1 MNQKHY
7 FQDLNKIV
15 DSHCHLDFKDFDNDR
30 DKIIS
35 NAKMNNVDYFL
46 TISVNLEDFEKVY
59 KVTQNYENIWCT
71 TGIHPNNVSFKNNS
85 IHLESIKSK
94 ILANLK
100 NKKVVGLGETGL
112 DFFRGKE
119 NKINQ
124 IESFMLHLFL
134 SGDKKYPTIVHT
146 READDDTINCLNES
160 VKKYSSTG
168 LIHCFTSTKQ
178 FAKKALDNGFY
189 ISFSGIIT
197 FKNAI
202 DLVDVV
208 KYVPLDKILVETD
221 SPYLAP
227 VPYRGKRN
235 EPSYVNYTLEKIS
248 QIKKIKKDELI
259 KITTKNFFTLFSKI
273 KNDYRN

>member
-7 FQDLNKIV
+7 SQDLNKIV
-15 DSHCHLDFKDFDNDR
+15 DSHCHLDFQDFDNDR
-30 DKIIS
+30 DKIIN
-35 NAKMNNVDYFL
+35 NARISNVDYFL
-46 TISVNLEDFEKVY
+46 TISVNLEDFNKVHE
-59 KVTQNYENIWCT
+59 VTQNYKNIWCT
-71 TGIHPNNVSFKNNS
+71 TGIHPNNVSLKINS
-85 IHLESIKSK
+85 FEFENIKRN
-94 ILANLK
+94 ILDNLK

-119 NKINQ
+119 NKTNQ

-227 VPYRGKRN
+227 VPFRGKRN

-248 QIKKIKKDELI
+248 QIKKITKGELI
-259 KITTKNFFTLFSKI
+259 KITTKNFFNLFSKI
-273 KNDYRN
+273 KNDY

>member
-7 FQDLNKIV
+7 SQDLNKIV

-30 DKIIS
+30 DEIIK
-35 NAKMNNVDYFL
+35 NAKMSNVDYFL
-46 TISVNLEDFEKVY
+46 TISVNLEDFENVHKVS
-59 KVTQNYENIWCT
+59 QNYDNIWCT
-71 TGIHPNNVSFKNNS
+71 TGIHPNNVSSTTNA
-85 IHLESIKSK
+85 IQLEEIQRK
-94 ILANLK
+94 ILINLNK
-100 NKKVVGLGETGL
+100 NKVVGLGETGL

-119 NKINQ
+119 NRINQ
-124 IESFMLHLFL
+124 MESFMLHLFL
-134 SGDKKYPTIVHT
+134 SGKEKYPTIVHT
-146 READDDTINCLNES
+146 RDADDDTINCLDQS

-168 LIHCFTSTKQ
+168 LIHCFTSTKA

-197 FKNAI
+197 FKNAF

-227 VPYRGKRN
+227 VPFRGKRN
-235 EPSYVNYTLEKIS
+235 EPSFVNYTLEKVS
-248 QIKKIKKDELI
+248 QIKNIKKDKLV
-259 KITTKNFFTLFSKI
+259 KITTKNFFTLFTKI
-273 KNDYRN
+273 KNDSRN

>member
-15 DSHCHLDFKDFDNDR
+15 DSHCHLDFQDFDNDR
-30 DKIIS
+30 DKIIN
-35 NAKMNNVDYFL
+35 NAKISNVDYFL
-46 TISVNLEDFEKVY
+46 TISVNLEDFDKVY
-59 KVTQNYENIWCT
+59 EVTQNYENIWCT
-71 TGIHPNNVSFKNNS
+71 TGIHPNNVGLKINSFQFEN
-85 IHLESIKSK
+85 IKRN
-94 ILANLK
+94 ILGNLK
-100 NKKVVGLGETGL
+100 NNKVVGLGETGL

-119 NKINQ
+119 NRKNQ

-227 VPYRGKRN
+227 VPFRGKRN

-273 KNDYRN
+273 KNDY

>member
-15 DSHCHLDFKDFDNDR
+15 DSHCHLDFQDFDNDR
-30 DKIIS
+30 DKIIN
-35 NAKMNNVDYFL
+35 NAKISNVDYFL
-46 TISVNLEDFEKVY
+46 TISVNLEDFDKVY
-59 KVTQNYENIWCT
+59 EVTQNYENIWCT
-71 TGIHPNNVSFKNNS
+71 TGIHPNNVGLKINSFQFEN
-85 IHLESIKSK
+85 IKRN
-94 ILANLK
+94 ILGNLK
-100 NKKVVGLGETGL
+100 NNKVVGLGETGL

-119 NKINQ
+119 NRKNQ

-227 VPYRGKRN
+227 VPFRGKRN

-248 QIKKIKKDELI
+248 EIKKIKKEKLI

-273 KNDYRN
+273 KNDY

>member
-71 TGIHPNNVSFKNNS
+71 TGIHPNNVNPKTHTISLDDIKN
-85 IHLESIKSK
+85 K
-94 ILANLK
+94 ISANLK
-100 NKKVVGLGETGL
+100 SKKVVGLGETGL

-119 NKINQ
+119 NRTNQ

-134 SGDKKYPTIVHT
+134 SGEKKYPTIVHT
-146 READDDTINCLNES
+146 RDADDDTINCLDES

-227 VPYRGKRN
+227 VPFRGKRN

-273 KNDYRN
+273 KNDYRD

>member
-30 DKIIS
+30 DKIIN
-35 NAKMNNVDYFL
+35 NAKESNVDYFL
-46 TISVNLEDFEKVY
+46 TISVNLEDFNKVHE
-59 KVTQNYENIWCT
+59 VTQNYKNIWCT
-71 TGIHPNNVSFKNNS
+71 TGIHPNNVSLKINS
-85 IHLESIKSK
+85 FEFENIKRN
-94 ILANLK
+94 ILDNLK

-119 NKINQ
+119 NKTNQ

-227 VPYRGKRN
+227 VPFRGKRN

-248 QIKKIKKDELI
+248 QIKKITKGELI
-259 KITTKNFFTLFSKI
+259 KITTKNFFNLFSKI
-273 KNDYRN
+273 KNDY

>member
-7 FQDLNKIV
+7 SQDLNKIV
-15 DSHCHLDFKDFDNDR
+15 DSHCHLDFQDFDNDR
-30 DKIIS
+30 DKIIN
-35 NAKMNNVDYFL
+35 NAKISNVDYFL
-46 TISVNLEDFEKVY
+46 TISVNLEDFDKVY
-59 KVTQNYENIWCT
+59 EVTQNYENIWCT
-71 TGIHPNNVSFKNNS
+71 TGIHPNNVGLKINSFQFEN
-85 IHLESIKSK
+85 IKRN
-94 ILANLK
+94 ILGNLK
-100 NKKVVGLGETGL
+100 NNKVVGLGETGL

-119 NKINQ
+119 NRKNQ

-227 VPYRGKRN
+227 VPFRGKRN

-273 KNDYRN
+273 KNDY

>member
-15 DSHCHLDFKDFDNDR
+15 DSHCHLDFKDFDGDR
-30 DKIIS
+30 DKIIK
-35 NAKMNNVDYFL
+35 NAKISNVDYFL
-46 TISVNLEDFEKVY
+46 TISVNLEDFDKVHE
-59 KVTQNYENIWCT
+59 VTQNYENIWCT
-71 TGIHPNNVSFKNNS
+71 TGIHPNHVDLKINS
-85 IHLESIKSK
+85 VQFENIKRNILE
-94 ILANLK
+94 NLK
-100 NKKVVGLGETGL
+100 NNKVVGLGETGL

-119 NKINQ
+119 NRTNQ

-197 FKNAI
+197 FKNSTELQ
-202 DLVDVV
+202 DTFKFL
-208 KYVPLDKILVETD
+208 PLKKLLIETD
-221 SPYLAP
+221 SPYLSP
-227 VPYRGKRN
+227 EPNRGKKN
-235 EPSYVNYTLEKIS
+235 EPSFVIHTAKKLAHIKDIS
-248 QIKKIKKDELI
+248 SDDLIKK
-259 KITTKNFFTLFSKI
+259 TTLNFENLF
-273 KNDYRN
+273 N